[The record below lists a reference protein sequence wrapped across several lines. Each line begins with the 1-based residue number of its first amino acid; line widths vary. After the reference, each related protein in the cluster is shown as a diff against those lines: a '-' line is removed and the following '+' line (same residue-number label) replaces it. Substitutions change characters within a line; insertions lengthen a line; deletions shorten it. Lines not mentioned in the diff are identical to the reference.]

1 MYLIKDNSNQSF
13 LFKIFAKHYMHEKKR
28 DFISFSSKKR
38 KKETHACVSTIKN
51 NTWTVKYV
59 LCALTVYIS

>member
-13 LFKIFAKHYMHEKKR
+13 LFKIFAKHYMHEKKEIL
-28 DFISFSSKKR
+28 FHFSSKKR
-38 KKETHACVSTIKN
+38 KKETHACVSTIN